1 MKPFDPEKF
10 TDRRILVAGDFMI
23 DEYLWGDVER
33 ISPEAPVQIV
43 EVAREEYMLGGA
55 GNVVRNL
62 ASLGAKV
69 SAAGVVGKGR
79 DGDNLLDLMRNLDVD
94 IEGMVPDP
102 DRPTTRKTRIIAANQ
117 HVLRIDRETRK
128 NISEK
133 TFETIL
139 RNLRSQIPDS
149 DLVLVSDY
157 GKGTLTESLLAEI
170 VRICKKSG
178 KMVLA
183 DPKGLDFKKYEG
195 VTLITPNRKE
205 ASLASKIEIVDDRT
219 MCEAASHIM
228 EKTRTDK
235 LLITLGKDGM
245 ALFEGSTAPYRIGT
259 EARQVFDV
267 SGAGDTVLAVMG
279 LALASGSS
287 FRQAAALAN
296 TAAGIVVGKVG
307 TAAVTQKQ
315 LSRAYAPEL
324 ARLSHKYSDI
334 DDLKNVVADLRRR
347 GRKIVFTNGCFDL
360 IHPGHIQ
367 FLSESKR
374 MGDVLVVA
382 ADDDRSVR
390 AIKGAG
396 RPIVAQENRVGI
408 LSALDSVD
416 HVTVFSSDRLLDLIE
431 TIRPDILTKGSN
443 YKTEEV
449 FGRELVERYGG
460 EVRLVPIVL
469 EISSTSIINEI
480 RKNERQF
487 KNAPVPD

>member
-1 MKPFDPEKF
+1 MKPFDPKIF
-10 TDRRILVAGDFMI
+10 TGRRLLVAGDFMI

-43 EVAREEYMLGGA
+43 EVCREEYMLGGA

-62 ASLGAKV
+62 AALEANV
-69 SAAGVVGKGR
+69 SAVGVAGTGP
-79 DGDNLLDLMRNLDVD
+79 DGDRLLDLLKSIDVD
-94 IEGMVPDP
+94 ISGIVTDR

-128 NISEK
+128 SVSEK
-133 TFETIL
+133 TFETLL
-139 RNLRSQIPDS
+139 RHLQSQIPSS

-157 GKGTLTESLLAEI
+157 GKGTLTDKLLSEI
-170 VRICKKSG
+170 VRICRQNG

-195 VTLITPNRKE
+195 VTLITPNKKE
-205 ASLASKIEIVDDRT
+205 ASLASKIEIVDDKT
-219 MCEAASHIM
+219 MCEAASCIM
-228 EKTRTDK
+228 ERTKTTK

-245 ALFEGSTAPYRIGT
+245 ALFEESAAPYRIRT

-279 LALASGSS
+279 LALASGAS

-296 TAAGIVVGKVG
+296 AAAGIVVGKVG

-315 LSRAYAPEL
+315 LSRAHVPES
-324 ARLSHKYSDI
+324 ARLSQKYSDL
-334 DDLKNVVADLRRR
+334 DDLKDIVTDLRRR
-347 GRKIVFTNGCFDL
+347 GKKIVFTNGCFDL
-360 IHPGHIQ
+360 IHPGHIR
-367 FLSESKR
+367 FLSESKS

-382 ADDDRSVR
+382 IDDDRSVR
-390 AIKGAG
+390 RIKGAG
-396 RPIVAQENRVGI
+396 RPVIAQENRVGI

-416 HVTVFSSDRLLDLIE
+416 HVTVFSSDGLLDLVDA
-431 TIRPDILTKGSN
+431 IRPDILTKGAN
-443 YKTEEV
+443 YTTEEV
-449 FGRELVERYGG
+449 FGRDLVERHGG

-480 RKNERQF
+480 RKN
-487 KNAPVPD
+487 